1 MGQRL
6 TTPALRPF
14 LPADVPVLAAIFA
27 AAVEQLTG
35 DDYSEAQQ
43 EAWAAVADDEEEFGK
58 KLAGELTLIATLGE
72 RAGRLCLAERQGPHR
87 HALCASERGRAGRGL
102 GAVRRAGEARGGRG
116 AKSLT
121 VDASDNAE
129 PFFKKRGYVAKQR
142 NSVTVNGE
150 WLANTTMQKTLR
162 ERGTGMSR
170 ERLYLFDTTLRDGA
184 QTNGVDFTL
193 ADKQVIAGMLDDLGI
208 DYVEGGYPGA
218 NPTDTEFFATKPK
231 LNHARFTAF
240 GMTRRAG
247 RSVSNDPG
255 VAGLLEAKADAIC
268 FVAKSSAY
276 QVRVALETTNEENL
290 ASIRDSVAAAKKAGR
305 EVMLDCEHFF
315 DGYKENAEFALA
327 CAKAAYESGARWV
340 VLCDTNGGTMPH
352 EVETIVTEVVK
363 HIPGDHVGIHA
374 HNDTEQAVANSLAAV
389 RAGARQIQGTLN
401 GLGERCGNANLCSL
415 IPTLKLKREFADN
428 FEIGV
433 SDRKLSNLM
442 KVSRTLDDM
451 LNRAPNRHAAYVGES
466 AFVTKTGIH
475 ASAVL
480 KDPQTYEHVTPELVG
495 NHRKVLVSDQA
506 GRSNVIAEL
515 DRAGIAYD
523 KSDPKLARLVE
534 ELKEREAQ
542 GFAYEF
548 ANASFDLLARRTLG
562 KVPEYFRV
570 EQFDVN
576 VEQRYN
582 ANGQRVTVALAVVKV
597 DVAGEHL
604 ISAAEGNGPVNALDV
619 ALRKDLGKYQ
629 KYIEG

>member
-1 MGQRL
+1 
-6 TTPALRPF
+6 
-14 LPADVPVLAAIFA
+14 
-27 AAVEQLTG
+27 
-35 DDYSEAQQ
+35 
-43 EAWAAVADDEEEFGK
+43 
-58 KLAGELTLIATLGE
+58 
-72 RAGRLCLAERQGPHR
+72 
-87 HALCASERGRAGRGL
+87 
-102 GAVRRAGEARGGRG
+102 
-116 AKSLT
+116 
-121 VDASDNAE
+121 
-129 PFFKKRGYVAKQR
+129 
-142 NSVTVNGE
+142 VT
-150 WLANTTMQKTLR
+150 
-162 ERGTGMSR
+162 R

-193 ADKQVIAGMLDDLGI
+193 HDKQLIAAMLDDLGI
-208 DYVEGGYPGA
+208 DYIEGGYPGA
-218 NPTDTEFFATKPK
+218 NPTDTEFFSKKPK
-231 LNHARFTAF
+231 LDHAAFTAF
-240 GMTRRAG
+240 GMTRRPG
-247 RSVSNDPG
+247 RSASNDPG
-255 VAGLLEAKADAIC
+255 LAMLLEAKADAIC
-268 FVAKSSAY
+268 FVAKASAY

-290 ASIRDSVAAAKKAGR
+290 ASIRDSVGAAKAAGR

-315 DGYKENAEFALA
+315 DGYKEDAAFALA
-327 CAKAAYESGARWV
+327 CAKAAYDSGARWV

-352 EVETIVTEVVK
+352 EVTEIVGEVIK
-363 HIPGDHVGIHA
+363 RIPGSHVGIHA

-415 IPTLKLKREFADN
+415 IPTLRLKREFADA

-433 SDRKLSNLM
+433 SAEKMATLM
-442 KVSRTLDDM
+442 RVSRTLDDM
-451 LNRAPNRHAAYVGES
+451 LNRAPDRHAAYVGES

-480 KDPQTYEHVTPELVG
+480 KDPHTYEHIAPEAVG

-515 DRAGIAYD
+515 ERAGIPFD
-523 KSDPKLARLVE
+523 KADPKLLRLVE
-534 ELKEREAQ
+534 EMKEREAA
-542 GFAYEF
+542 GYAYES

-576 VEQRYN
+576 TEQRYN
-582 ANGQRVTVALAVVKV
+582 SGGQRVTVAMAVVKV
-597 DVAGEHL
+597 DVAGEML

-629 KYIEG
+629 KYIDGLKLIDYRVRILNGGTEAVTRVLIESEDEEGERWTTVGVSPNIIDASFQALMDSVVYKLVKSNAPA